1 MRRDTLRHWTIAL
14 LVFLAAQTHTAQTN
28 TAQAATDLH
37 FGQYHALVIGNND
50 YADLSKLKTA
60 VNDAKGVAEVLE
72 RDYGFAVQL
81 LLNATRGDVLRALSQ
96 LRGELGPNDNL
107 LVYYAGHG
115 VLDEYAEQGY
125 WLPVDAERDNPANW
139 ISNSDIT
146 DAMRAIRAK
155 HVMVVADSCYS
166 GTLVRDA
173 TVNINSGLERDAW
186 LKRMTRKRSRTALV
200 SGGLEP
206 VIDSGGGEHSV
217 FAKAFLGALR
227 ENQDVLDGQA
237 MFTAVKRPVALESD
251 QTPQYSD
258 IRRSGH
264 DGGDFLFVR
273 RSATRTAALTAPPKP
288 QTTKPIQPA
297 VGVFRRFD
305 PGDAFRDCDKC
316 PELIVVPAGSFTMG
330 STKAERRWAA
340 DQGVDTERYQ
350 LEGPSH
356 QVEIPQPFAMGKF
369 EITQEEFAAF
379 AYGTGFEAG
388 ACAKNAGPGP
398 ETGGDWRNPG
408 FDQTGR
414 HPATCIS
421 WEAAQAYVV
430 WLSKKTG
437 QPYRLPSESE
447 WEYAARGGTT
457 TIRHW
462 GDDWSNSDTC
472 GFANVADATAEREY
486 GLPWV
491 HACDDREAETA
502 QVGSYRPNDFGLYDV
517 MGNVWEWTEDCW
529 NASYAGAPTDGMAW
543 TSGDCS
549 LRVARGGSWDVIPGF
564 VRSAGRAGGVP
575 HNRDFNNGF
584 RIVRTL
590 AP

>member
-1 MRRDTLRHWTIAL
+1 MRRSTLRHWAIAL
-14 LVFLAAQTHTAQTN
+14 LVFLAAQTHTAW
-28 TAQAATDLH
+28 AATDLH

-81 LLNATRGDVLRALSQ
+81 LLNATRSDVLRALSQ

-273 RSATRTAALTAPPKP
+273 RSGTRTVALTVPPQP
-288 QTTKPIQPA
+288 QTSKPIQPA

-305 PGDAFRDCDKC
+305 PGDAFRDCDDC

-340 DQGVDTERYQ
+340 D
-350 LEGPSH
+350 
-356 QVEIPQPFAMGKF
+356 
-369 EITQEEFAAF
+369 
-379 AYGTGFEAG
+379 
-388 ACAKNAGPGP
+388 
-398 ETGGDWRNPG
+398 
-408 FDQTGR
+408 
-414 HPATCIS
+414 
-421 WEAAQAYVV
+421 
-430 WLSKKTG
+430 
-437 QPYRLPSESE
+437 
-447 WEYAARGGTT
+447 
-457 TIRHW
+457 
-462 GDDWSNSDTC
+462 
-472 GFANVADATAEREY
+472 
-486 GLPWV
+486 
-491 HACDDREAETA
+491 
-502 QVGSYRPNDFGLYDV
+502 
-517 MGNVWEWTEDCW
+517 
-529 NASYAGAPTDGMAW
+529 
-543 TSGDCS
+543 
-549 LRVARGGSWDVIPGF
+549 
-564 VRSAGRAGGVP
+564 
-575 HNRDFNNGF
+575 
-584 RIVRTL
+584 
-590 AP
+590 